1 MHCYTAAV
9 VLLIDRWYVGT
20 GKPGSIQADDSQERK
35 RKITTAADLLRF
47 ATRVALIRQPP
58 TNAFL

>member
-20 GKPGSIQADDSQERK
+20 GKPGSTQADDSQERK
-35 RKITTAADLLRF
+35 RKIATAADLLRL
-47 ATRVALIRQPP
+47 ARVP
-58 TNAFL
+58 TLNPLFSH

>member
-1 MHCYTAAV
+1 MHCYTAAA

-47 ATRVALIRQPP
+47 ARVLILN
-58 TNAFL
+58 T

>member
-35 RKITTAADLLRF
+35 RKIATAVDLLRY
-47 ATRVALIRQPP
+47 TRVLNLD
-58 TNAFL
+58 T

>member
-9 VLLIDRWYVGT
+9 VLLIERWYVGT

-35 RKITTAADLLRF
+35 RKITTAADLLRS
-47 ATRVALIRQPP
+47 ATRVPLIRQSPADP
-58 TNAFL
+58 FL

>member
-9 VLLIDRWYVGT
+9 VLLIDRWYVGI

-35 RKITTAADLLRF
+35 RKIATAADLLR
-47 ATRVALIRQPP
+47 
-58 TNAFL
+58 